1 MNGGTECFADGKTIV
16 AIEKRNVGDSA
27 IFCRYD
33 DNMIRA

>member
-1 MNGGTECFADGKTIV
+1 MGVRNVLLTEKTIV